1 MLRLLKFLLLFSLF
15 FVSCRSKNK
24 VEQPMIKDFD
34 LLQRA
39 NNDYTTIDLEHAEEL
54 AYRELIDSIRYI
66 SLGDECGVM
75 GNIANIITYKG
86 RFYIQEEQFDRVFIY
101 DDTGRCL
108 KKIDNKGRGPGE
120 YLRIES
126 IDINTEKEELML
138 VDGMS
143 DKLFFYDLG
152 GNFKS
157 IHSIR
162 YFQTENTLCLRDSVF
177 LHISAPSQNFGNEGL
192 YGYALVLS
200 KGNENFLKGYRY
212 LPLQVGYKG
221 GGQIFKGYERSCYH
235 PIYSDTIYQILS
247 DTTYGPIFYFKIK
260 NSSWEKYHNSDRFV
274 DIDGSEEGV
283 FTLLYENQDFFLG
296 YIADKKKKGN
306 YMQPFLYDK
315 MKDKTYLL
323 RWCDYYEHLKELDY
337 FEGYEARGIFEDYF
351 IAHVS
356 FSTLDQYNIFGRV
369 KDGALKITN
378 PELERVIQNL
388 NTDSNPV
395 LILTKFKHL

>member
-143 DKLFFYDLG
+143 DKLFFYDLD

>member
-1 MLRLLKFLLLFSLF
+1 
-15 FVSCRSKNK
+15 
-24 VEQPMIKDFD
+24 MIKDFD

-143 DKLFFYDLG
+143 DKLFFYDLD

-177 LHISAPSQNFGNEGL
+177 LHISAPSQNFGNDGL

-296 YIADKKKKGN
+296 YIDDKKKKGN

-356 FSTLDQYNIFGRV
+356 FSTLDQYNIFERV

>member
-1 MLRLLKFLLLFSLF
+1 
-15 FVSCRSKNK
+15 
-24 VEQPMIKDFD
+24 MIKDFD

-66 SLGDECGVM
+66 PLGDECGVM

-143 DKLFFYDLG
+143 DKLFFYDLD

-235 PIYSDTIYQILS
+235 PIYSDTIYRILS
-247 DTTYGPIFYFKIK
+247 DTTYGPIFYFKIIK
-260 NSSWEKYHNSDRFV
+260 
-274 DIDGSEEGV
+274 
-283 FTLLYENQDFFLG
+283 LG
-296 YIADKKKKGN
+296 K
-306 YMQPFLYDK
+306 
-315 MKDKTYLL
+315 
-323 RWCDYYEHLKELDY
+323 
-337 FEGYEARGIFEDYF
+337 
-351 IAHVS
+351 VS
-356 FSTLDQYNIFGRV
+356 
-369 KDGALKITN
+369 
-378 PELERVIQNL
+378 
-388 NTDSNPV
+388 
-395 LILTKFKHL
+395 

>member
-1 MLRLLKFLLLFSLF
+1 MSENELLFSLF

-66 SLGDECGVM
+66 PLGDECGVM

-143 DKLFFYDLG
+143 DKLFFYDLD

-356 FSTLDQYNIFGRV
+356 FS
-369 KDGALKITN
+369 
-378 PELERVIQNL
+378 
-388 NTDSNPV
+388 
-395 LILTKFKHL
+395 KHC

>member
-1 MLRLLKFLLLFSLF
+1 
-15 FVSCRSKNK
+15 
-24 VEQPMIKDFD
+24 MIKDFD

-39 NNDYTTIDLEHAEEL
+39 NNDYTTIDLEHVEEL

-143 DKLFFYDLG
+143 DKLFFYDLD

-157 IHSIR
+157 IHSIW

-356 FSTLDQYNIFGRV
+356 FSTLDQYNIFERV

>member
-1 MLRLLKFLLLFSLF
+1 
-15 FVSCRSKNK
+15 
-24 VEQPMIKDFD
+24 MIKDFD

-356 FSTLDQYNIFGRV
+356 FSTLDQYNIFERV

-395 LILTKFKHL
+395 LILTKFKHLLVAKVYEMAFITGYRGKYFLTGNENK

>member
-1 MLRLLKFLLLFSLF
+1 
-15 FVSCRSKNK
+15 
-24 VEQPMIKDFD
+24 MIKDFD

-39 NNDYTTIDLEHAEEL
+39 NNDYITIDLEHAEEL

-356 FSTLDQYNIFGRV
+356 FSTLDQYNIFERV